1 MVAEL
6 PGSRSKEEQHVEGAM
21 CPTPN
26 PTPRATHISGTWVQA
41 TCSCLRCPTEFSAA
55 SPGPLPPYEHSSG
68 HLRVLHVPRP
78 PPCGTKGRLTARCP
92 PAQLGP
98 RLCHHHDC
106 NIRDTLWT
114 PAPGGREGHRAP
126 PGHWVHV
133 LAGSLPRCQGRGCL
147 SCILAPALASGGA
160 EHSGRPQSLAVQ
172 PWGSPEAVEGAEG
185 TVRPPPP
192 HPHPFHLPP
201 PHPLPPHPLAAPS
214 LSPSSLPSS
223 SSPPR
228 HTSRPC
234 PQTKRE
240 KQEPK
245 KSEYNKFDK

>member
-114 PAPGGREGHRAP
+114 PAPGGHEGHRGSTWAL
-126 PGHWVHV
+126 GSR
-133 LAGSLPRCQGRGCL
+133 AGWLPASLP
-147 SCILAPALASGGA
+147 
-160 EHSGRPQSLAVQ
+160 
-172 PWGSPEAVEGAEG
+172 G
-185 TVRPPPP
+185 TGVPVL
-192 HPHPFHLPP
+192 HP
-201 PHPLPPHPLAAPS
+201 
-214 LSPSSLPSS
+214 
-223 SSPPR
+223 
-228 HTSRPC
+228 RPC
-234 PQTKRE
+234 PGLGG
-240 KQEPK
+240 
-245 KSEYNKFDK
+245 S